1 MSQGL
6 CCSLTPWEV
15 TGDCEGTERLPRPGP
30 QARGEPEPAVPSL
43 GSPDLGGLPCSGL
56 APGTPA
62 ACFPRAS
69 YPRGREAVDTGA
81 TRSHGNLVSAWCPP
95 LVLCSSSGKLLGPGT
110 HFRDGIR
117 PGRGRQLA
125 GTTGPGPEQADHE
138 DTAAHRVP
146 GGGGD
151 GGVGQ
156 GGRQVQRPRGW
167 HLRLTDVLVSFSPDS
182 SGAFDDILGKSRLG
196 GALTLPP
203 SPDLSSV
210 TQFCLLL
217 PRKHPPFWGSFQK
230 GRSYAAFCLP
240 QHSGIRVPL
249 QLWKLRLENEGPQL
263 RLCRGEWGARANT
276 HLSHSPIWPSGS
288 DQMPVTKTPLMCPG
302 P

>member
-1 MSQGL
+1 MTQEPQGATVTLSQPGALHL
-6 CCSLTPWEV
+6 CSVQVVASCWVQVHTS
-15 TGDCEGTERLPRPGP
+15 GTVSDQDVDVSWRGP
-30 QARGEPEPAVPSL
+30 QDQGRNRQTTRTQLPT
-43 GSPDLGGLPCSGL
+43 GS
-56 APGTPA
+56 
-62 ACFPRAS
+62 
-69 YPRGREAVDTGA
+69 
-81 TRSHGNLVSAWCPP
+81 
-95 LVLCSSSGKLLGPGT
+95 
-110 HFRDGIR
+110 
-117 PGRGRQLA
+117 
-125 GTTGPGPEQADHE
+125 
-138 DTAAHRVP
+138 P

-167 HLRLTDVLVSFSPDS
+167 HLRLTDALVFFSPDS

-263 RLCRGEWGARANT
+263 RLCRGE
-276 HLSHSPIWPSGS
+276 
-288 DQMPVTKTPLMCPG
+288 
-302 P
+302 